1 MAKIHLGK
9 IQSSE
14 ESYIPRDD
22 YEELLKLCLL
32 YLERD
37 SIDNF
42 SFRRPRAH
50 HRARWMS
57 SAVNSLKIVLLQS

>member
-22 YEELLKLCLL
+22 YEELQKLCLL
-32 YLERD
+32 YLE
-37 SIDNF
+37 SLLF
-42 SFRRPRAH
+42 
-50 HRARWMS
+50 
-57 SAVNSLKIVLLQS
+57 AVS